1 MPWGCSGNVVLLD
14 WIKDRFDSLTKS
26 ELAHFITICWG
37 IWNSRNQKVWNN
49 VDSSPKLVVKH
60 SLSYLKEWKSVRSSP
75 HLQDVSTQR
84 STDKW
89 VKLDSGTLKLNIDA
103 STHQNAFQVGM
114 GWILR
119 DHQGYFV
126 AAQAATRPGPLHPR
140 EAEALAVRKA
150 LSWLKDNQWEDVVV
164 ETDAGILVHH
174 LHKPSFS
181 PFGLL
186 IADIASLLSTL
197 KDVKLCHVRR
207 DANVVAHLLA
217 SYAFSHF
224 ARETWLAI
232 SGWFL
237 VCNICSLQFCFWAW
251 YHSFSSDTIFHFSK
265 DIRLRIMG
273 YAQLVIGPAGSGK
286 STYCSNLHRHCEAT
300 RRTIHIVNL
309 DPAAENFD
317 YPVAMDIRE
326 LISLDDVMEE
336 LHLGPNGGLIY
347 CMEHLEENLD
357 DWLTEELDNYM
368 DDDYLVFDC
377 PGQIELFSHVPVLK
391 NFVEH
396 LKRKNFNVCV
406 VYLLDSQFITDVTK
420 FISGCMA
427 SLSAMVQLE
436 LPHVNILSKMDLVT
450 NKKDIDNYLNPEPQ
464 LLLADL
470 NQRMAPQFQKLNKSL
485 IELVDQ
491 YSMVSFMPLDLR
503 KESSIQY
510 ILSQIDNCIQYG
522 EDADVKVKDFD
533 AEEDD

>member
-1 MPWGCSGNVVLLD
+1 MMSCLRCLADDVVLIDETQRGVGGLEARTFES
-14 WIKDRFDSLTKS
+14 KGFRLSRTKTEYLKCKFS
-26 ELAHFITICWG
+26 
-37 IWNSRNQKVWNN
+37 
-49 VDSSPKLVVKH
+49 D
-60 SLSYLKEWKSVRSSP
+60 LSYEA
-75 HLQDVSTQR
+75 DVI
-84 STDKW
+84 
-89 VKLDSGTLKLNIDA
+89 VKLDSQAIQKCESFKYLGSMIQGNGEIDENVMHCIIA
-103 STHQNAFQVGM
+103 G
-114 GWILR
+114 
-119 DHQGYFV
+119 
-126 AAQAATRPGPLHPR
+126 
-140 EAEALAVRKA
+140 
-150 LSWLKDNQWEDVVV
+150 WLKW
-164 ETDAGILVHH
+164 
-174 LHKPSFS
+174 
-181 PFGLL
+181 
-186 IADIASLLSTL
+186 
-197 KDVKLCHVRR
+197 
-207 DANVVAHLLA
+207 
-217 SYAFSHF
+217 
-224 ARETWLAI
+224 
-232 SGWFL
+232 
-237 VCNICSLQFCFWAW
+237 
-251 YHSFSSDTIFHFSK
+251 
-265 DIRLRIMG
+265 RLPV
-273 YAQLVIGPAGSGK
+273 L
-286 STYCSNLHRHCEAT
+286 CSNKVAMVRACDDEGHGCSSKEVGEAGYGCLYQHCETT

-336 LHLGPNGGLIY
+336 LGLGPNGGLMY

-357 DWLTEELDNYM
+357 DWLTEELENYL

-396 LKRKNFNVCV
+396 LRRKNFNVCV

-450 NKKDIDNYLNPEPQ
+450 NKKEVENYLNPEPQ
-464 LLLADL
+464 LLLAEL

-485 IELVDQ
+485 IEVVDQ
-491 YSMVSFMPLDLR
+491 YSMVSFLPLDLR

-533 AEEDD
+533 QDEED

>member
-1 MPWGCSGNVVLLD
+1 
-14 WIKDRFDSLTKS
+14 
-26 ELAHFITICWG
+26 
-37 IWNSRNQKVWNN
+37 
-49 VDSSPKLVVKH
+49 
-60 SLSYLKEWKSVRSSP
+60 
-75 HLQDVSTQR
+75 
-84 STDKW
+84 
-89 VKLDSGTLKLNIDA
+89 
-103 STHQNAFQVGM
+103 
-114 GWILR
+114 
-119 DHQGYFV
+119 
-126 AAQAATRPGPLHPR
+126 
-140 EAEALAVRKA
+140 
-150 LSWLKDNQWEDVVV
+150 
-164 ETDAGILVHH
+164 
-174 LHKPSFS
+174 
-181 PFGLL
+181 
-186 IADIASLLSTL
+186 
-197 KDVKLCHVRR
+197 
-207 DANVVAHLLA
+207 
-217 SYAFSHF
+217 
-224 ARETWLAI
+224 
-232 SGWFL
+232 
-237 VCNICSLQFCFWAW
+237 
-251 YHSFSSDTIFHFSK
+251 
-265 DIRLRIMG
+265 MG

-286 STYCSNLHRHCEAT
+286 STYCSSLYQHCETT

-336 LHLGPNGGLIY
+336 LGLGPNGGLMY

-357 DWLTEELDNYM
+357 EWLTEELENYL

-396 LKRKNFNVCV
+396 LRRTNFNVCV

-450 NKKDIDNYLNPEPQ
+450 NKKEVENYLNPEPH
-464 LLLADL
+464 LLLAEL

-485 IELVDQ
+485 IEVVDQ
-491 YSMVSFMPLDLR
+491 YSMVNFIPLDLR

-533 AEEDD
+533 QEEDD